1 MLEIMPGKTKELI
14 IFLKKLGT
22 AENWVPTVFCGSGCD
37 PAVPGKL
44 QSLGLLQLIDIFQG
58 SGRSP
63 GEGKGNPLQSSRLDN
78 PMDRGT

>member
-37 PAVPGKL
+37 PAAPGNL
-44 QSLGLLQLIDIFQG
+44 QSRVAPAD
-58 SGRSP
+58 
-63 GEGKGNPLQSSRLDN
+63 
-78 PMDRGT
+78 

>member
-37 PAVPGKL
+37 PAE
-44 QSLGLLQLIDIFQG
+44 I
-58 SGRSP
+58 GRASCR
-63 GEGKGNPLQSSRLDN
+63 ERV
-78 PMDRGT
+78 